1 MGRIKLFG
9 VSPAWQKVCPAANF
23 CVKYS
28 KKETDNAL
36 DGDSALGY
44 LETRVR
50 AIVYVSEGLAPKI

>member
-50 AIVYVSEGLAPKI
+50 AIVYDRL